1 MGSVRLSWRWAIVT
15 ARITAILAWFL
26 IIILPHLLLTL
37 FGARHVIPPG
47 FLKGVGWLA
56 GLRVRVEGRPA
67 PGRLLLISNHLSWLD
82 ILALAGAGRA
92 AFVARSSL
100 ADQPMLRWLC
110 EQNDT
115 VFITRDQRGTVAG
128 QISQVAQALA
138 SRRLVIFPE
147 GTTGDGR
154 RVLPFKSPLL
164 AAAEP
169 VATAGAPITIQPVA
183 LDYQDASEIAW
194 PDHESGDRNALRL
207 LARTAPIRLT
217 IRFLAPLQGPAIAN
231 RKTMA
236 GAAQAAI
243 ERALRL

>member
-1 MGSVRLSWRWAIVT
+1 MA
-15 ARITAILAWFL
+15 AILAWFL
-26 IIILPHLLLTL
+26 LIILPHLVLTL
-37 FGARHVIPPG
+37 AGRRSAIPPV
-47 FLKGVGWLA
+47 FLTGVGWLA

-67 PGRLLLISNHLSWLD
+67 PGRLLLVANHVSWLD

-100 ADQPMLRWLC
+100 ADQPILRWLC

-128 QISQVAQALA
+128 QIAQVAQALA
-138 SRRLVIFPE
+138 SRPLVVFPE

-154 RVLPFKSPLL
+154 NVLPFKSALL
-164 AAAEP
+164 SAAEQET
-169 VATAGAPITIQPVA
+169 TAGAPVTIQPVA
-183 LDYQDASEIAW
+183 LDYADAAAIAW
-194 PDHESGDRNALRL
+194 LDPEPGDRNVLRL
-207 LARTAPIRLT
+207 LARTAPIGLT
-217 IRFLAPLQGPAIAN
+217 IRFLGPLEGASRSD
-231 RKTMA
+231 RKAMA